1 MTYRNG
7 AFVVDTRDGRLAQ
20 VIGGVGGR
28 VQARQPG
35 GGPEWEVPFSALRL
49 ATSAERAAAR
59 RNPETHRRPR
69 MAECPTCPALEA
81 AWWEAE
87 SGGDKVKA
95 GEALVAARRHWR
107 SHMAEAEGA
116 PA

>member
-1 MTYRNG
+1 MAYRNG
-7 AFVVDTRDGRLAQ
+7 AFVVDTRDGRIVQ
-20 VIGGVGGR
+20 VIGGTGGR
-28 VQARQPG
+28 VRVRPPG
-35 GGPEWEVPFSALRL
+35 GGTETEVPFVALRL

-59 RNPETHRRPR
+59 RNPETYRRPR
-69 MAECPTCPALEA
+69 MAECQECPALEA

-87 SGGDKVKA
+87 SGGDKAKA
-95 GEALVAARRHWR
+95 AEALVTARRHWR